1 MRKPIFADTSGGFK
15 FFLFI
20 ATTLLFALIGM
31 LSGMLYSSLMYDI
44 PINELGQASRS
55 EYSLQIARAL
65 QLFGQ
70 LGLFVFPPLFFS
82 LLVHQ
87 YPFFFLGY
95 KHIRSVSHAIL
106 GVLIMFM
113 VLPSINFLADFN
125 QSIRLPEWMATLEQ
139 WMMEK
144 EDQAA
149 VMSKAFLE
157 VHSVSG
163 LLINL
168 LMIAIIPAFGEE
180 MVFRSVLQPML
191 IRGTRNVH
199 IGILLTAIVFGLM
212 HFQFYGLL
220 PRIVLGMI
228 LGYFYLWSGT
238 IWVPILM
245 HLVNNGAA
253 VLVFWLNYNQF
264 IGTEMEDFG
273 ASDSTI
279 IVVFSLVLTLAACWI
294 AFRRK
299 IKS

>member
-1 MRKPIFADTSGGFK
+1 MRKPIFAETSGGFK

-20 ATTLLFALIGM
+20 AITLLFALIGM
-31 LSGMLYSSLMYDI
+31 LSGMLFSSLVYDV
-44 PINELGQASRS
+44 PIKELGQASPS
-55 EYSLQIARAL
+55 ENGLQIARAL

-70 LGLFVFPPLFFS
+70 LGLFVFPPLFFG

-87 YPFFFLGY
+87 DPFAFLGY
-95 KHIRSVSHAIL
+95 KHIRSVSLAIL
-106 GVLIMFM
+106 GVLIMFI
-113 VLPSINFLADFN
+113 VLPTINFLADFN
-125 QSIRLPEWMATLEQ
+125 QSIRLPEWMATLEH

-157 VHSVSG
+157 VHSFSG

-180 MVFRSVLQPML
+180 MVFRSVLQPMM
-191 IRGTRNVH
+191 IRGSRNVH
-199 IGILLTAIVFGLM
+199 IGVLLTAIVFGLM

-228 LGYFYLWSGT
+228 LGYFYVWSGT

-253 VLVFWLNYNQF
+253 VLVFWLNYNHF

-273 ASDSTI
+273 ASESKL
-279 IVVFSLVLTLAACWI
+279 IVVISLVLTLGTGWL
-294 AFRRK
+294 AFQ
-299 IKS
+299 KSMKS